1 MKKSARFM
9 ILGIGLILAGIL
21 SGNLSVLFRDD
32 LTSNLYW
39 LYLEQLLPLSSVVIG
54 PVLLVIGF
62 FIKDEK

>member
-62 FIKDEK
+62 FVKDEK

>member
-21 SGNLSVLFRDD
+21 AGNLSVLFRDD

>member
-21 SGNLSVLFRDD
+21 SGNLSFLFRDD

-54 PVLLVIGF
+54 PVLLIIGF
-62 FIKDEK
+62 FVKDEK

>member
-54 PVLLVIGF
+54 PVLLIIGF
-62 FIKDEK
+62 FVKDEK